1 MPIALWSSTACVWCL
16 QHPRAS
22 ASNEVHHEPHPYP
35 RICYIAFPTIPSFRA
50 AVTRGTNIRGLRE
63 YYEGCGYCGARF
75 SRSSSSHRGTG
86 TDRGRRIDCAS
97 ISATRLA
104 ARKRPHRPRA
114 HGNRKSSQVA
124 GRSASAS
131 AESANAAAARTSK
144 SSILFEPSTHF
155 RSGSVAPPEVWP
167 KSLCRFAPAA
177 RVYVVHLAEF
187 APVRRACGAWRPSR
201 VGHESYRSAA
211 ALAALALKAVLKYCT
226 WKCPL

>member
-1 MPIALWSSTACVWCL
+1 MPISKTHISKK
-16 QHPRAS
+16 S
-22 ASNEVHHEPHPYP
+22 AVVLRVRPEGRSRQSRNVC
-35 RICYIAFPTIPSFRA
+35 ILSGCCY
-50 AVTRGTNIRGLRE
+50 TRYKHRLRE

-86 TDRGRRIDCAS
+86 TGRGRRIDCAS

-177 RVYVVHLAEF
+177 RVYVVHLAATSVEF

-211 ALAALALKAVLKYCT
+211 ALAALALKAVLQYCT